1 MVQIALATFHHMMA
15 FRSHNPI
22 NYRPMAGNQAV
33 NRSTRSGI
41 FQVEAVLARTRLR
54 RSFWQ

>member
-1 MVQIALATFHHMMA
+1 MMA

>member
-1 MVQIALATFHHMMA
+1 MA

-41 FQVEAVLARTRLR
+41 F
-54 RSFWQ
+54 